1 MRMRYPG
8 RRSYANRAVRDLVPS
23 SQTKCDA
30 PRAAEAAQQRPQPL
44 ESSPADF
51 VGELVPVARYR
62 KPQLFLVQIARG
74 IRHVVAFLRARF
86 ILGRA

>member
-1 MRMRYPG
+1 MMRMRYPG

-23 SQTKCDA
+23 SQTKCDT
-30 PRAAEAAQQRPQPL
+30 PRPLSPRRSGAIRPQPL

-62 KPQLFLVQIARG
+62 KP
-74 IRHVVAFLRARF
+74 
-86 ILGRA
+86 